1 MSLYFKMK
9 KKLIAF
15 SALIVLGLSSW
26 AQQPGAPSG
35 KPYSY
40 IIKGGHVI
48 DPKNNINEVMDV
60 AVTSGTRAQAA
71 RPEIPASP
79 ADNGRPAQPAMPARS
94 AVPATEGKVALVAKN
109 INADLA
115 DRIID
120 ARGLY
125 VTPGLIDIHVHFFWG
140 HDGSYLKN
148 GSSALPADG
157 FTFRTGVTTVVD
169 AGSPGWRDFELYKKQ
184 TIDISQTR
192 VLTMLNIVGT
202 GMDGKGEGN
211 IAEMDPQK
219 TAEMAKKYPEHIVGV
234 KLAHFEGH
242 TWVPTDRA
250 LEAGRLANIPIMVDF
265 GSANPYLPLDSLF
278 NVKFRPGDIYTH
290 AFGGNGTASPNGRES
305 IVDMN
310 GKVKPFVYK
319 ARQKGVVFDVGFGGA
334 SFLYNQGVPAVKAGF
349 YPTTIS
355 TDLHTGS
362 MNGPM
367 KTMDNI
373 MGLFMAMGMPLKDVI
388 AASTWTPAKVIK
400 REELGNLSKGSVADI
415 AIFKINEGKFGWPV
429 RGGKFAGAK
438 RLQTELTLRSGNIVY
453 DLDGISQPVGP
464 TPANAGR

>member
-1 MSLYFKMK
+1 MK
-9 KKLIAF
+9 KKLLIL
-15 SALIVLGLSSW
+15 SALVVMGLSSW

-60 AVTSGTRAQAA
+60 AITSGTRAQPARVAIPA
-71 RPEIPASP
+71 RPAE
-79 ADNGRPAQPAMPARS
+79 NGRPASQAIDERP
-94 AVPATEGKVALVAKN
+94 AVPASEGKVALVAKN
-109 INADLA
+109 INPNLA
-115 DRIID
+115 DRIVD
-120 ARGLY
+120 AKGLY
-125 VTPGLIDIHVHFFWG
+125 VTPGLIDMHVHFFWG
-140 HDGSYLKN
+140 HEGSYLKN
-148 GSSALPADG
+148 APTALPADG

-169 AGSPGWRDFELYKKQ
+169 AGCTGWRDFELYKKQ
-184 TIDISQTR
+184 TIDASQTR
-192 VLTMLNIVGT
+192 VLAMLNIVGT
-202 GMDGKGEGN
+202 GMDGKGENN
-211 IAEMDPQK
+211 IDEMDPQK
-219 TAEMAKKYPEHIVGV
+219 TADMAKKYPNDIVGV
-234 KLAHFEGH
+234 KLAHFSGR

-265 GSANPYLPLDSLF
+265 GSADPYLPLDSLF

-319 ARQKGVVFDVGFGGA
+319 ARQKGVIFDIGFGGA
-334 SFLYNQGVPAVKAGF
+334 SFLYNQGVPAIKAGF
-349 YPTTIS
+349 YPNTIS

-367 KTMDNI
+367 KTMENI

-388 AASTWTPAKVIK
+388 AASTWNPAKVIK
-400 REELGNLSKGSVADI
+400 REELGNLSQGAVADI

-429 RGGKFAGAK
+429 RGGKFAGTK
-438 RLQTELTLRSGNIVY
+438 RLQTEMTIRSGNIVY
-453 DLDGISQPVGP
+453 DLDGITQPVGP
-464 TPANAGR
+464 TPEGRGR

>member
-1 MSLYFKMK
+1 MRTKHFLLF
-9 KKLIAF
+9 
-15 SALIVLGLSSW
+15 ALIILGLSAG
-26 AQQPGAPSG
+26 AQQPGSQSG
-35 KPYSY
+35 KTYSY

-48 DPKNNINEVMDV
+48 DPKNNINEVMDL

-71 RPEIPASP
+71 RPAMAARPAE
-79 ADNGRPAQPAMPARS
+79 NGRPARPAIPAQA
-94 AVPATEGKVALVAKN
+94 AVPASEGKVALVAKN
-109 INADLA
+109 INPDLA

-120 ARGLY
+120 AKGLY
-125 VTPGLIDIHVHFFWG
+125 VTPGLIDLHVHFFWG
-140 HDGSYLKN
+140 HEGSYLKN
-148 GSSALPADG
+148 SSTALPADG

-169 AGSPGWRDFELYKKQ
+169 AGCTGWRDFELYKKQ
-184 TIDISQTR
+184 TIDASKTR
-192 VLTMLNIVGT
+192 VLAMLNIVGT
-202 GMDGKGEGN
+202 GMDGAGENN
-211 IAEMDPQK
+211 IDEMDPQK
-219 TAEMAKKYPEHIVGV
+219 TAEMAKKYPKDIVGV
-234 KLAHFEGH
+234 KLAHFDGR

-290 AFGGNGTASPNGRES
+290 AFGGNGTANPDGRES

-319 ARQKGVVFDVGFGGA
+319 ARDRGVVFDIGFGGA
-334 SFLYNQGVPAVKAGF
+334 SFLFNQGVPAIKAGF

-373 MGLFMAMGMPLKDVI
+373 MGLFMEMGMPLKDVI
-388 AASTWTPAKVIK
+388 KASTWNPAKAIK
-400 REELGNLSKGSVADI
+400 REELGNLSQGSVADI
-415 AIFKINEGKFGWPV
+415 AIFRIIDGKFGWPV
-429 RGGKFAGAK
+429 RGGKIPGEH
-438 RLQTELTLRSGNIVY
+438 RLLTEMTLRSGNVVY
-453 DLDGISQPVGP
+453 DLNGISQPVGP
-464 TPANAGR
+464 TPANSGR

>member
-1 MSLYFKMK
+1 MK
-9 KKLIAF
+9 KILLL
-15 SALIVLGLSSW
+15 SALITFGLSSW
-26 AQQPGAPSG
+26 AQQPGARSD

-60 AVTSGTRAQAA
+60 AITSGT
-71 RPEIPASP
+71 
-79 ADNGRPAQPAMPARS
+79 PAQPARPAMAARPAEGNRPARPAIPARP
-94 AVPATEGKVALVAKN
+94 AVPATEGKV
-109 INADLA
+109 INPDLA
-115 DRIID
+115 DQIID
-120 ARGLY
+120 AKGLY
-125 VTPGLIDIHVHFFWG
+125 VTPGLIDLHVHFFWG

-148 GSSALPADG
+148 APTALPADG

-169 AGSPGWRDFELYKKQ
+169 AGCTGWRDFELYKKQ
-184 TIDISQTR
+184 TIDASRTR

-202 GMDGKGEGN
+202 GMDGRGENN
-211 IAEMDPQK
+211 IDEMDPQK

-234 KLAHFEGH
+234 KLAHFSGH

-265 GSANPYLPLDSLF
+265 GSATPYLSLDTLF

-310 GKVKPFVYK
+310 GKVKPYVYK
-319 ARQKGVVFDVGFGGA
+319 ARDRGVVFDIGFGGA
-334 SFLYNQGVPAVKAGF
+334 SYLYNQGVPAIKEGF

-367 KTMDNI
+367 KSMENI
-373 MGLFMAMGMPLKDVI
+373 MGLFMASGMPLKDVI
-388 AASTWTPAKVIK
+388 NASTWNPAKAIK
-400 REELGNLSKGSVADI
+400 REELGNLSQGSVADI
-415 AIFKINEGKFGWPV
+415 AIFRINEGEYGWPV
-429 RGGKFAGAK
+429 RGGKIAGTQ
-438 RLQTELTLRSGNIVY
+438 RLQTEMTLRSGNIVY
-453 DLDGISQPVGP
+453 DLDGLSQPVGP
-464 TPANAGR
+464 TPASASTRR

>member
-1 MSLYFKMK
+1 MK
-9 KKLIAF
+9 KQLLLLTALITMGF
-15 SALIVLGLSSW
+15 SAW
-26 AQQPGAPSG
+26 AQQPRASG

-60 AVTSGTRAQAA
+60 AVTAGTR
-71 RPEIPASP
+71 
-79 ADNGRPAQPAMPARS
+79 GMPAR
-94 AVPATEGKVALVAKN
+94 AAMEAKPAEGNRPALPAIPARGALTGVEGKVALVAKN
-109 INADLA
+109 IPADQA

-120 ARGLY
+120 AKGLY
-125 VTPGLIDIHVHFFWG
+125 VTPGLIDLHVHFFWG
-140 HDGSYLKN
+140 HEGSYLKN
-148 GSSALPADG
+148 APTALPADG

-169 AGSPGWRDFELYKKQ
+169 AGCTGWRDFELYKKQ
-184 TIDISQTR
+184 TIDASQTR
-192 VLTMLNIVGT
+192 VLAMLNIVGT
-202 GMDGKGEGN
+202 GMNGDGENN
-211 IAEMDPQK
+211 IDEMDPVK
-219 TAEMAKKYPEHIVGV
+219 TAEMAKKYPKDIVGV
-234 KLAHFEGH
+234 KLAHFNGR

-290 AFGGNGTASPNGRES
+290 AFGGNGTSSPDGRES

-319 ARQKGVVFDVGFGGA
+319 ARDRGIVFDIGFGGA
-334 SFLYNQGVPAVKAGF
+334 SYLYNQGVPAVKAGF

-367 KTMDNI
+367 KSMENI
-373 MGLFMAMGMPLKDVI
+373 MGMFMATGMPLKDVI
-388 AASTWTPAKVIK
+388 AASTWHPAKAIK
-400 REELGNLSKGSVADI
+400 REELGNLSQGSVADI
-415 AIFKINEGKFGWPV
+415 AIFKVTEGNYGWPV
-429 RGGKFAGAK
+429 RGGKIAGK
-438 RLQTELTLRSGNIVY
+438 QRLQTEMTIRNGSIVY
-453 DLDGISQPVGP
+453 DLDGIGQPVGP
-464 TPANAGR
+464 TPEPAGSGQ